1 MASGMAFGSP
11 GRPTAE
17 PVVEQEPSGSRWE
30 ETFRGPLCSDMGNN
44 CFGLHQ
50 GERDFVQQEVRG
62 HGLQGHSAARG
73 KAKSQSKA
81 KAKPREAATRR
92 RRRSELLSPP
102 AADTASR
109 ATGVAPE
116 HRPHTVPYGASTE
129 ATVGPSCMPDEFIQ
143 HPPGQKFLEK
153 ASNLFFLFQ
162 YLVLFYHPLDPC
174 HSNRFWQVLALSHLL
189 PLSSTS
195 PAIFP
200 SSCSSGPGH
209 DQRRKTQPYG

>member
-1 MASGMAFGSP
+1 
-11 GRPTAE
+11 
-17 PVVEQEPSGSRWE
+17 
-30 ETFRGPLCSDMGNN
+30 
-44 CFGLHQ
+44 
-50 GERDFVQQEVRG
+50 
-62 HGLQGHSAARG
+62 
-73 KAKSQSKA
+73 
-81 KAKPREAATRR
+81 
-92 RRRSELLSPP
+92 
-102 AADTASR
+102 
-109 ATGVAPE
+109 
-116 HRPHTVPYGASTE
+116 
-129 ATVGPSCMPDEFIQ
+129 VGPSCMPDEFIQ

-195 PAIFP
+195 PAVFP